1 MEEQTPGGRGTA
13 FQPAIDDL
21 NLLSRTLALVPG
33 QNQLVRAN
41 IPNWQGWQFSYQM
54 SPDVVDGTINFQSL
68 SNIAQTNYVV
78 DYGGSTGDIV
88 TGQGSVEITL
98 TNPGLA
104 VGTINFLMSNI
115 NPQDQPGSH
124 TEPTQALPG
133 VGVFVDVGNFG
144 GRCPFPFTRFS
155 IWVNANVDLRFVD
168 DVGAVQVVILNLAPN
183 DRLLKES
190 LMPKRWRV
198 QIAPTVINQTAFVTW
213 SR

>member
-1 MEEQTPGGRGTA
+1 MAED
-13 FQPAIDDL
+13 I
-21 NLLSRTLALVPG
+21 
-33 QNQLVRAN
+33 VRAEKHGEGN
-41 IPNWQGWQFSYQM
+41 RLLYRP
-54 SPDVVDGTINFQSL
+54 INSRRRHRDL
-68 SNIAQTNYVV
+68 LRCARRRERV
-78 DYGGSTGDIV
+78 
-88 TGQGSVEITL
+88 L
-98 TNPGLA
+98 GLA
-104 VGTINFLMSNI
+104 GGWRGVSVTAEDGHSARAVLRRHGITD
-115 NPQDQPGSH
+115 PQDQPGSH